1 MNHQRRKLLLT
12 GASLVSLAVV
22 PLPIPAKRFGP
33 DDFIALS
40 ARLTGRPSADFD
52 AQVAARILAAF
63 RGRGL
68 LPQLITLA
76 AGRRTDGTLA
86 REIVTAWYTGIC
98 QTAEGPTLVAFEKA
112 IVFTGSSALHAPG
125 TCGGAFG
132 DWSVPPSA

>member
-40 ARLTGRPSADFD
+40 ARLAGRPFADFD

-112 IVFTGSSALHAPG
+112 IVFTGSPALHAPG